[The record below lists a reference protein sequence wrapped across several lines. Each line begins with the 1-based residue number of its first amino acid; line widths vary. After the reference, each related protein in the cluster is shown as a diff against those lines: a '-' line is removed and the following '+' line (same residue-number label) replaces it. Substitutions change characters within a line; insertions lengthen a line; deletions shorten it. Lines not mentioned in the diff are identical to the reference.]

1 MIDNL
6 VDRLKTRDESALDDI
21 YDMYFDRVYYFVKR
35 ILGTLGTKEDIE
47 ECASD
52 VFLALWKEIHKFD
65 EKRGS
70 FDTFVNVKT
79 RTVALNVRRKLQKH
93 AQKELSESANDMDIY
108 DNVSLSI
115 EEEVL
120 EKNAEQDFLQIISK
134 FKEPDKTYFHL
145 RYFMNYE
152 IKEIAKV
159 FNTTVSSVDNRLYRC
174 RLLLKKI
181 RCKEVKVI

>member
-6 VDRLKTRDESALDDI
+6 VNRLKAREDSAVDDL
-21 YDMYFDRVYYFVKR
+21 YDMYFDRIYYYSKR
-35 ILGTLGTKEDIE
+35 ILGILGTKEDIE
-47 ECASD
+47 ECVSD
-52 VFLALWKEIHKFD
+52 VFLALWKEIYKFD
-65 EKRGS
+65 EERGS

-79 RTVALNVRRKLQKH
+79 RTVALNFRRKLQKH
-93 AQKELSESANDMDIY
+93 REKHLNEPIDDMEISEK
-108 DNVSLSI
+108 VSVSV
-115 EEEVL
+115 EEEVFN
-120 EKNAEQDFLQIISK
+120 KIAEHDFLEMIDK

-152 IKEIAKV
+152 IKEIAKA

-181 RCKEVKVI
+181 RCKEVV

>member
-1 MIDNL
+1 MIDELIN
-6 VDRLKTRDESALDDI
+6 RLKSRDDSAVDNL
-21 YDMYFDRVYYFVKR
+21 YDMYFDRIYYYSKR

-47 ECASD
+47 ECVSD
-52 VFLALWKEIHKFD
+52 VFLALWKEIYKFD
-65 EKRGS
+65 SGRGS

-79 RTVALNVRRKLQKH
+79 RTIALNLRRKLQKH
-93 AQKELSESANDMDIY
+93 AQKHLIESIDDIAIL
-108 DNVSLSI
+108 DNASI
-115 EEEVL
+115 SVEEEVFD
-120 EKNAEQDFLQIISK
+120 KINKHDFLDGIDK

-152 IKEIAKV
+152 IKEIAKA

-181 RCKEVKVI
+181 RCKEIV

>member
-6 VDRLKTRDESALDDI
+6 VNRLKARDESALDEL
-21 YDMYFDRVYYFVKR
+21 YDMYFDRVYYYSKR
-35 ILGTLGTKEDIE
+35 ILSTFGTKEDIE
-47 ECASD
+47 ECVGD
-52 VFLALWKEIHKFD
+52 VFLALWKEIYKFD

-79 RTVALNVRRKLQKH
+79 RTVALNLRRKLQKH
-93 AQKELSESANDMDIY
+93 AEKHLNESIDDMDISE
-108 DNVSLSI
+108 NASVSV
-115 EEEVL
+115 EEEVFNKIV
-120 EKNAEQDFLQIISK
+120 EHDFLEMVDK
-134 FKEPDKTYFHL
+134 FKEPDKSYFHL

-152 IKEIAKV
+152 IKEIAKA

-181 RCKEVKVI
+181 RCKEVV